1 MNLVLPLPLAKESP
15 YNVPQVHLQKCADLL
30 RPVDIHKK
38 TCDAYPPFFIIQYIN
53 MFQHLNKYGLLIK
66 RLIKTRKNNDY
77 RKYVITCLF
86 VIVGFILA
94 AAYEKQS
101 YSTMSMPNENGKEKT
116 SHSIAKRKT
125 SIKSQGNYSL
135 SQVFMN
141 K

>member
-1 MNLVLPLPLAKESP
+1 
-15 YNVPQVHLQKCADLL
+15 
-30 RPVDIHKK
+30 
-38 TCDAYPPFFIIQYIN
+38 